1 MRDDIPYTLRGPSS
15 VRIVDRATGDDVA
28 KFDCKEIDMRWEDI
42 PNCVIP
48 NVNYTKFRDA
58 DIRWSPF
65 NISLPPAHV
74 ALGELADEGDDLTPG
89 GNLQKL
95 FEQEEPKCSG
105 TCTTTT
111 STEEK

>member
-15 VRIVDRATGDDVA
+15 MRIVDRATGDAVA
-28 KFDCKEIDMRWEDI
+28 EFDCKEIDMRWEDI
-42 PNCVIP
+42 PNFVRP
-48 NVNYTKFRDA
+48 DLNYTKFLDA
-58 DIRWSPF
+58 EIRWSPF
-65 NISLPPAHV
+65 NWPVPPAHV
-74 ALGELADEGDDLTPG
+74 ALDEFVDEGADLTPG

-95 FEQEEPKCSG
+95 FEQEESKCSG